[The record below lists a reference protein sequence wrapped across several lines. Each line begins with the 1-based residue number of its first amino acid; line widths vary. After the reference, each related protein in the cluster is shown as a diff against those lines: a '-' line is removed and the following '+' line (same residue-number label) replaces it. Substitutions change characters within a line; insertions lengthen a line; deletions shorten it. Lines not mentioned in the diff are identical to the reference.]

1 MICPKCHQ
9 PVQVK
14 MGECCPLCGF
24 AMAPFMRRL
33 QTLYVLSFAFF
44 ASTLLY
50 SGIAYFLETR
60 GLVTQAV
67 IPTQLPYLLLVLA
80 VLSLGLARRVGPP
93 LEQIKAMPQVQSLFL
108 IRLALVEAVALMG
121 LVVFL
126 LTASIHWYVTFLAV
140 SWFGFIVVGSQMP
153 HLAQRLAELAVE
165 EDHA

>member
-1 MICPKCHQ
+1 
-9 PVQVK
+9 

-24 AMAPFMRRL
+24 VMAPFMRRL

-67 IPTQLPYLLLVLA
+67 IPTQLPYLLLVVA
-80 VLSLGLARRVGPP
+80 VLDLGLARRIGPP
-93 LEQIKAMPQVQSLFL
+93 LAQVKDMPQVQSLFL

-153 HLAQRLAELAVE
+153 HLAQRLAELAVAE
-165 EDHA
+165 QTK